1 MNEMEKMAFHPSYY
15 LKDYLE
21 EIQMTQDEFAKRLGI
36 SGKQISLIFKEE
48 ASITPD
54 IAYKLS
60 RLMGTSIELWLNLQ
74 SKYDAYLM
82 ELAGKESFEKEKEI
96 YKMID
101 KNFLLQLGIIDKDD
115 KIDVAI
121 SKLRLAS
128 TVSSLQLHCKKDIFC
143 MYREADRD
151 NEKENNTVC
160 KNVWVSIAFNQAKKI
175 NTEPYNEDKLKENIA
190 NFRKM
195 TMMDINDFFPEMQKI
210 LSECGV
216 AFVVL
221 PSLKNSK
228 INGAVKWIDKDKVMV
243 AVNTRGAYND
253 RFWFSFFHEL
263 QHVFQKKRRK
273 IIVEDELDQLNAIY
287 EYEADLFAKE
297 TLISSEDIKKLNKYD
312 EESILAFSRKNNI
325 HPGIVVGRLQKESK
339 ISYSH
344 FNYLKQKY
352 EFKN

>member
-1 MNEMEKMAFHPSYY
+1 MSEMEKIAFHPSYY
-15 LKDYLE
+15 LNDYLE

-60 RLMGTSIELWLNLQ
+60 KLMGTSVELWLNLQ
-74 SKYDAYLM
+74 SKYDAYLI
-82 ELAGKESFEKEKEI
+82 ELAEKESFEKEKEI

-115 KIDVAI
+115 RIETAI

-221 PSLKNSK
+221 PSLIKL
-228 INGAVKWIDKDKVMV
+228 I
-243 AVNTRGAYND
+243 
-253 RFWFSFFHEL
+253 FS
-263 QHVFQKKRRK
+263 
-273 IIVEDELDQLNAIY
+273 
-287 EYEADLFAKE
+287 
-297 TLISSEDIKKLNKYD
+297 S
-312 EESILAFSRKNNI
+312 SIL
-325 HPGIVVGRLQKESK
+325 
-339 ISYSH
+339 
-344 FNYLKQKY
+344 
-352 EFKN
+352 